1 MIGQVNFGLSSDS
14 KIFTISQY
22 SRVFGSITINKSIRL
37 NNESLPTWQNNSFS
51 QPIFSLGNFSESSF
65 DHLWANPK
73 PVNVPSSP
81 RGTITTQVYREI
93 PPTYNNPNMQQL
105 CHSVT
110 TNPILA
116 SLYRMLQRCPQR
128 TTLSIFTESVW
139 TEIVK
144 YIHSPD
150 LGRQIHKMG
159 IWSLSQNGRLVK
171 PISGMIYCSR
181 GHFYLL
187 IHTSSNRANRLTIV
201 YFKGYA
207 YNAYPLND
215 RYRHPRIGGM
225 AALKQGPL
233 KFSGTLQY
241 IFPSKGYREMRHP

>member
-1 MIGQVNFGLSSDS
+1 MQIMHFKMSW
-14 KIFTISQY
+14 IR
-22 SRVFGSITINKSIRL
+22 SRKFFRVLFRPLMCEYIDCKCF
-37 NNESLPTWQNNSFS
+37 Q
-51 QPIFSLGNFSESSF
+51 
-65 DHLWANPK
+65 
-73 PVNVPSSP
+73 SP
-81 RGTITTQVYREI
+81 RGTITTQVYGKI
-93 PPTYNNPNMQQL
+93 PHTYNNPNMQQL

-207 YNAYPLND
+207 YNAYPKILGD
-215 RYRHPRIGGM
+215 VTI
-225 AALKQGPL
+225 
-233 KFSGTLQY
+233 
-241 IFPSKGYREMRHP
+241 